1 MAIIKVTL
9 LLKLLQTN
17 FMFLF
22 DFNIHTVHYLK
33 LSISPLTISMVQTT
47 LLQLQLHTID
57 FIYYVGGHG
66 ALNLFDMIPI
76 FLYMIFAGQQC
87 KPEFIPH
94 LRPVHFL

>member
-66 ALNLFDMIPI
+66 ALNLFDLIPI
-76 FLYMIFAGQQC
+76 FYYIYDFCRSAVQNRIYSPFKAC
-87 KPEFIPH
+87 P
-94 LRPVHFL
+94 